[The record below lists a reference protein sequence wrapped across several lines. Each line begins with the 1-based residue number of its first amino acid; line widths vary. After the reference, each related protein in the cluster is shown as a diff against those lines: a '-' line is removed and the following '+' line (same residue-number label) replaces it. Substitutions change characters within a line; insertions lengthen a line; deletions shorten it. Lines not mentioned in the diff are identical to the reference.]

1 MHAPKRRFEPAV
13 IERLFAQPYRFQYFQ
28 AVRMIELWLR
38 KRGMAEEGAL
48 ANFLRFTNSTSLAF
62 PASEI
67 EALQPEP
74 RAVAPTSA
82 ALAAALQSQE
92 LKYVRLT
99 PTFMGLLGSS
109 GALPAHYTERV
120 AAQQIAERDD
130 GPRAFLDT
138 FSTRTLALFYEAW
151 RKYRLELK
159 YGGRKDGFLPL
170 LLSLAGMGH
179 TALRRRLSDHGDG
192 VLDETVAYFAT
203 AMRQR
208 PASSV
213 QIARVLAEY
222 FGQDVRAEQFI
233 GRWYDVPATQQT
245 ALGLGNATLGG
256 GAMAGTRV
264 WQRDLRLRLVIGPLD
279 LPSYE
284 AFLPGGRAARAL
296 ANMVTMFTGLSLEY
310 EVQLVLRAADVRG
323 STLAGTRTAGA
334 RLGWDGFLVDGPQR
348 QDRADVRYE
357 IHAN

>member
-67 EALQPEP
+67 ESLQPEP

-213 QIARVLAEY
+213 QIARVLSEY
-222 FGQDVRAEQFI
+222 FGQHVRAEQFI
-233 GRWYDVPATQQT
+233 GRWYDVPAAQQT
-245 ALGLGNATLGG
+245 ALGLGNAMLGG

-279 LPSYE
+279 LASYE
-284 AFLPGGRAARAL
+284 SFLPGGRAARAL
-296 ANMVTMFTGLSLEY
+296 GNMVTMFTGLSLEY
-310 EVQLVLRAADVRG
+310 EVQLVLRADEVRG
-323 STLAGTRTAGA
+323 STLSGQRTAGG
-334 RLGWDGFLVDGPQR
+334 RLGWDGFLVDGPQT
-348 QDRADVRYE
+348 QHRADVRYE

>member
-1 MHAPKRRFEPAV
+1 MHATKRRFEPAV

-28 AVRMIELWLR
+28 AVRMIEVWLR
-38 KRGMAEEGAL
+38 RRGMPEEGAL
-48 ANFLRFTNSTSLAF
+48 ANFLRFSNSTSLAF

-67 EALQPEP
+67 ESLLPEP
-74 RAVAPTSA
+74 RAVAPKSA
-82 ALAAALQSQE
+82 ELAAALHSKE
-92 LKYVRLT
+92 LRYVRLT

-130 GPRAFLDT
+130 GARAFLDT
-138 FSTRTLALFYEAW
+138 FSNRTLALFYEAW

-159 YGGRKDGFLPL
+159 YGGHRDGFLPL

-179 TALRRRLSDHGDG
+179 TSLRRRLSDQGDG
-192 VLDETVAYFAT
+192 VLDESVAYFAT

-208 PASSV
+208 PASSM
-213 QIARVLAEY
+213 QIARVLSEY
-222 FGQDVRAEQFI
+222 FGKPVRAEQFI
-233 GRWYDVPATQQT
+233 GRWYDVPAAQQT
-245 ALGLGNATLGG
+245 ALGLGNAMLGG
-256 GAMAGTRV
+256 GAMAGARV

-279 LPSYE
+279 LKSYE
-284 AFLPGGRAARAL
+284 SFLPGGRAARAL
-296 ANMVTMFTGLSLEY
+296 GNMVTMFTGLSLEY
-310 EVQLVLRAADVRG
+310 EVQLVLRAADVQG
-323 STLAGTRTAGA
+323 VALSGMRTAGG
-334 RLGWDGFLVDGPQR
+334 RLGWDGFLVDGPQV

>member
-38 KRGMAEEGAL
+38 RRGMAEEGAI

-67 EALQPEP
+67 ESMLPEP
-74 RAVAPTSA
+74 RAVEPKSA
-82 ALAAALQSQE
+82 ALAAALQSRE

-138 FSTRTLALFYEAW
+138 FSNRTLALFYEAW

-179 TALRRRLSDHGDG
+179 TSLRRRLSDHGDG
-192 VLDETVAYFAT
+192 VLDESVAYFAT

-213 QIARVLAEY
+213 QIARVLSEY
-222 FGQDVRAEQFI
+222 FGQPVRAEQFI

-245 ALGLGNATLGG
+245 ALGLGNAMLGG

-279 LPSYE
+279 LASYE
-284 AFLPGGRAARAL
+284 SFLPGGRAARAL
-296 ANMVTMFTGLSLEY
+296 GNMVTMFTGLSLEY

-323 STLAGTRTAGA
+323 TALTGTRTAGG

>member
-67 EALQPEP
+67 EALHAEP
-74 RAVAPTSA
+74 RTVAPNSA

-92 LKYVRLT
+92 LRYVRLT

-213 QIARVLAEY
+213 QIARVLSEY
-222 FGQDVRAEQFI
+222 FGQPVRAEQFI

-296 ANMVTMFTGLSLEY
+296 GNMVTMFTGLSLEY
-310 EVQLVLRAADVRG
+310 EVQLVLRADEVRG
-323 STLAGTRTAGA
+323 STLSGTRTTGG
-334 RLGWDGFLVDGPQR
+334 RLGWDGFLVDGPQI